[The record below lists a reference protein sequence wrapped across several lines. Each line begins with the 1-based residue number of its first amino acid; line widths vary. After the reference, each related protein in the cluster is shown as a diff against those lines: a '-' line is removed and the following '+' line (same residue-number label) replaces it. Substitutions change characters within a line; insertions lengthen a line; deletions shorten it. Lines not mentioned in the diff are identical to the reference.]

1 MEEKGNFNEN
11 RLMQNYIVQKNE
23 VIRSDSVKIK
33 ISFHILKCWI
43 DIPRR
48 QILKDFARIGI
59 CVATRHVICHYD
71 VFVLFAFCCCFFF
84 FFCFSFLDSF
94 FSLVLFLSLCCC
106 VFVSSTSCWDKEH
119 FFKYL
124 TFSMF
129 VRYIVPSS
137 INSTRLPFN
146 ATHQPVTF
154 TSWGQMGFKRKL
166 R

>member
-1 MEEKGNFNEN
+1 MLN
-11 RLMQNYIVQKNE
+11 RYPSKTDFEGSLA
-23 VIRSDSVKIK
+23 
-33 ISFHILKCWI
+33 FC
-43 DIPRR
+43 
-48 QILKDFARIGI
+48 FARIGI

-84 FFCFSFLDSF
+84 CFVFHFLLRF

-137 INSTRLPFN
+137 INSARLPFN

-154 TSWGQMGFKRKL
+154 TSWGQMKIQKEA
-166 R
+166 

>member
-1 MEEKGNFNEN
+1 MLNRYPSKTVFEGNLAF
-11 RLMQNYIVQKNE
+11 
-23 VIRSDSVKIK
+23 
-33 ISFHILKCWI
+33 C
-43 DIPRR
+43 
-48 QILKDFARIGI
+48 FARIGI

-71 VFVLFAFCCCFFF
+71 VFVLFAFCCCFFL
-84 FFCFSFLDSF
+84 FCFSFLASF
-94 FSLVLFLSLCCC
+94 FFPCFVLITVLLC
-106 VFVSSTSCWDKEH
+106 FSFKHELLDKEH

-154 TSWGQMGFKRKL
+154 TS
-166 R
+166 